1 MDTIFLN
8 EHRSLTAVIPGKK
21 WPPAVLDSSSN
32 LIDNHRMLEH
42 GTRTTVVAC
51 LIAGLI
57 AGGCSTN
64 ITQGFVIVGAMICLV
79 GAVAYLFHEDRHHEP
94 HIDIHDDS
102 DQ

>member
-1 MDTIFLN
+1 M
-8 EHRSLTAVIPGKK
+8 IPGKK
-21 WPPAVLDSSSN
+21 WHTAVLDSSSN

-51 LIAGLI
+51 LIAG
-57 AGGCSTN
+57 GCSTN
-64 ITQGFVIVGAMICLV
+64 NTQGFVIVGAMICLV
-79 GAVAYLFHEDRHHEP
+79 GAVAYMFHEDRHHEP